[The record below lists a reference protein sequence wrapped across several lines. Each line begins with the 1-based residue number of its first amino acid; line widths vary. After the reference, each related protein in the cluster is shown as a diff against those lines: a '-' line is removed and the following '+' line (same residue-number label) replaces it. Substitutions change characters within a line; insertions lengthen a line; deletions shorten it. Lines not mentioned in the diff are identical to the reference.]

1 MRRRLVVVLAQI
13 PLVLA
18 ILGLLLFIGGIVGE
32 YVVNRQDPFGES
44 VPSNLTWLALI
55 GLAVA
60 TAMFLVWFVSVALL
74 LGAQARRQGPGYG
87 EAYRLIE
94 TFKFED
100 AIPLLE
106 QSIAEGKETVDVL
119 MLLASAYAYAGRL
132 AEAQKIADRAVDR
145 FPDTAAA
152 YVTLSNVYRM
162 QAMYDAAAEVLR
174 RATVLEP
181 ESAGIWAELG
191 FMELYAGNE
200 VAAREAFE
208 LAAQQRMPAMY
219 AVRVYYHLANAYTQS
234 GDARQAAAAA
244 AKMVSSR
251 DGLASWKS
259 GLEALQGTSYGQR
272 LAREIEAIE
281 RALGDADASHSG

>member
-1 MRRRLVVVLAQI
+1 MRRRLVIALAQI

-18 ILGLLLFIGGIVGE
+18 ILGLLTFIGGIVGE

-74 LGAQARRQGPGYG
+74 LGVQARRQGPGYG

-94 TFKFED
+94 AFKFED

-106 QSIAEGKETVDVL
+106 QSIEEGKETVDVL

-132 AEAQKIADRAVDR
+132 AEAQKVADRAVALY
-145 FPDTAAA
+145 PESGAA

-174 RATVLEP
+174 RATLLEP
-181 ESAGIWAELG
+181 DSAATWAELG

-200 VAAREAFE
+200 AAAREAFE
-208 LAAQQRMPAMY
+208 QAARQRMPAMY
-219 AVRVYYHLANAYTQS
+219 AVRVYFHLADAYTRS

-259 GLEALQGTSYGQR
+259 GLEALRGTSYGQR

-281 RALGDADASHSG
+281 QALGDADASHSD